1 MTGGTMSELSSNIER
16 QKQKGIVLVAGAVLI
31 FGGGVLVFQYYD
43 LPAVSY
49 LGLLVPVGILGF
61 FGYRA
66 VSATRDR
73 KALQDERT
81 TELHGKVSLNSFWWL
96 INIIFIDA
104 VFEFFPEEG
113 ARILYVFIGLAIYGL
128 YFGYYRYIE

>member
-1 MTGGTMSELSSNIER
+1 MSELPSNIER
-16 QKQKGIVLVAGAVLI
+16 QKRKGIVLLAGAVLI
-31 FGGGVLVFQYYD
+31 FGGGMLVFQYYD
-43 LPAVSY
+43 LPPVSY

-73 KALQDERT
+73 NALQDERT

-96 INIIFIDA
+96 INIIFVDA
-104 VFEFFPEEG
+104 VFGFFPEEG
-113 ARILYVFIGLAIYGL
+113 SSILYVFIGLAIYGL